1 MPRLSTPL
9 RWVLVALVVVAGLV
23 LPRWL
28 GERGD
33 ATEAPAVSPA
43 AADRRIP
50 VRIERVEPSRIEENL
65 AVTGTILANERVEIV
80 SEIAGKV
87 EAVLFEEGTL
97 VGAGEVLVRLDTST
111 LAAERDRAR
120 YRYELTERQEA
131 RQRELLDDGLVS
143 QEEYDT
149 TVGELNVLRSE
160 LELREAVLEK
170 ADIRAPFEGQ
180 TGLRAVSPG
189 AFVTPQTRLTT
200 LQVLDPVK
208 IEFAVPESYARAIAP
223 GARVR
228 FAVQGLE
235 KTYEGAVYAAEPAV
249 DPETRSLTVR
259 ARSPNPDGALI
270 PGAFAE
276 VELSVR
282 QSPEALS
289 VPSIAVIPEL
299 GGKKVFVLEDGKAVS
314 RQVETGIRTQSR
326 VEIVAGLE
334 DGEQVIVSNVAR
346 LTAGVEVVV
355 RDGGETTP

>member
-9 RWVLVALVVVAGLV
+9 RWLLVALVVAAGLV

-33 ATEAPAVSPA
+33 ATEAPTVSPV

-50 VRIERVEPSRIEENL
+50 VRIERVEPSLIEENL

-87 EAVLFEEGTL
+87 EAVLFDEGTL

-120 YRYELTERQEA
+120 YRFELTERQEA

-235 KTYEGAVYAAEPAV
+235 KTYDGAVYAAEPAV